1 MPPMPSGVEEGII
14 KGLYLYRACTQ
25 ERSHRAQIFASGTA
39 MQAALE
45 AQHLLTTHHDVAA
58 DVWSA
63 TSYKLLREDAL
74 SVERWNRL
82 HPSEPQSASYLA
94 NALDGVD
101 GPIVAV
107 TDFMKAVPDQI
118 GRFTAQSFTS
128 LGTDGYGHSDTRAT
142 LRRHFETDAGH
153 IVTAVLASLAACGDI
168 KDEKVAA
175 AIRRYEIDTDAA
187 DPREA

>member
-1 MPPMPSGVEEGII
+1 M
-14 KGLYLYRACTQ
+14 
-25 ERSHRAQIFASGTA
+25 
-39 MQAALE
+39 
-45 AQHLLTTHHDVAA
+45 AA

-82 HPSEPQSASYLA
+82 HPSEKQRVSHLA
-94 NALDGVD
+94 EILEGVE

-118 GRFTAQSFTS
+118 GRFVSQPFTS

-142 LRRHFETDAGH
+142 LRHHFETDAGH
-153 IVTAVLASLAACGDI
+153 IVTAVLASLAATGEA
-168 KDEKVAA
+168 KTEAVKA
-175 AIRRYEIDTDAA
+175 AIERYDINPDAI
-187 DPREA
+187 DPRES